1 MTVLAKVGDIYSVF
15 SSRLQQYVAC
25 QVTAIEDTA
34 SSGSPALAAILEL
47 DWTGDAL
54 PDAAAVQAMRPLV
67 CDYYFWRN
75 RHDHSFVSA
84 RVPRHYTL
92 VANVAPLVDTEVK
105 SYSGGWHVGDS
116 IWRQRRWEQVD
127 PARRQ
132 RFKAASSQEVMIGG
146 QAVRQ
151 NTSRVGDSILQAIG
165 DVAELDQL
173 PCLTAIETRH
183 GSAALAA
190 YINGNPII
198 NEVQWQSST
207 VSELD
212 LRDSN
217 VSRLIVHADGLQSL
231 RLNEGLGGL
240 TLHGAPSPS
249 LRIDD
254 PHAGRFLRL
263 QCSGALAPFHGLD
276 QLMHLLLDAMP
287 VVDVDMVAQRFPWLT
302 QLTVRGKPGLASNL
316 ASIARLE
323 RLQEFNAYELF
334 GYGPDE
340 FPAPAQMPA
349 LSSLHLASL
358 PADAA
363 KAIKARY
370 KKAAALGLDLSVT
383 RPRKPEWLAE
393 NLDNPFRD
401 WDGREHIAVAYARK
415 AAQAYKK
422 LLAAARTIDADTDG
436 AAAQAIGR
444 QMVADYVAVFNQ
456 IERRSSV
463 IETVERDEIYVAL
476 EQVLTQVQQRAGA
489 ARFDAASLY
498 EVFDRLRDF

>member
-1 MTVLAKVGDIYSVF
+1 MLAKVGDIYSVF
-15 SSRLQQYVAC
+15 SHRLQQYVAC
-25 QVTAIEDTA
+25 QVTAIDDA
-34 SSGSPALAAILEL
+34 ASGSAPLAAILQL

-67 CDYYFWRN
+67 CDYYFWN
-75 RHDHSFVSA
+75 SRHDHSFASA
-84 RVPRHYTL
+84 KVPRHYTL
-92 VANVAPLVDTEVK
+92 VANVAPLVDTAVK
-105 SYSGGWHVGDS
+105 SYSGGWHMGDS
-116 IWRQRRWEQVD
+116 VYRQRRWEQVD

-132 RFKAASSQEVMIGG
+132 RFKAASSEEVRIGG

-151 NTSRVGDSILQAIG
+151 KTSRIGDDILQAIG
-165 DVAELDQL
+165 DLSELDQL
-173 PCLTAIETRH
+173 PCLTTIETRH

-207 VSELD
+207 EGELD
-212 LRDSN
+212 LRNSN
-217 VSRLIVHADGLQSL
+217 VSRLVVHAAGLRSL
-231 RLNEGLGGL
+231 RLNEGLS
-240 TLHGAPSPS
+240 TLILDGAPSPA

-276 QLMHLLLDAMP
+276 QLARLSLSAMP
-287 VVDVDMVAQRFPWLT
+287 VVDFDAVAQRFPVLT
-302 QLTVRGKPGLASNL
+302 DLTVWGKPGLASNV
-316 ASIARLE
+316 ASIARLD
-323 RLQEFNAYELF
+323 RLRSFAAYELF
-334 GYGPDE
+334 GYGADD
-340 FPAPAQMPA
+340 FPAPAQLPA
-349 LSSLHLASL
+349 LSSLCLASL

-363 KAIKARY
+363 KAIKASYR
-370 KKAAALGLDLSVT
+370 KAALGLDLSVT

-401 WDGREHIAVAYARK
+401 WDGREHIAAAYAKK

-422 LLAAARTIDADTDG
+422 LLATARTLDG
-436 AAAQAIGR
+436 ANDGVTAQAVA
-444 QMVADYVAVFNQ
+444 QEMVTAYVGVFNQ

-476 EQVLTQVQQRAGA
+476 EQVLMQVPLPDVA
-489 ARFDAASLY
+489 ALY
-498 EVFDRLRDF
+498 ALFDRLRDF

>member
-1 MTVLAKVGDIYSVF
+1 MLAKVGDIYSVF
-15 SSRLQQYVAC
+15 SHRLQQYVAC
-25 QVTAIEDTA
+25 QVTAIDDA
-34 SSGSPALAAILEL
+34 ASGSPPLAAILQL

-54 PDAAAVQAMRPLV
+54 PDAHAVQAMRPLV
-67 CDYYFWRN
+67 CDYYFWN
-75 RHDHSFVSA
+75 KRHDHSFASA
-84 RVPRHYTL
+84 KVPRHYTF
-92 VANVAPLVDTEVK
+92 VANVAPLVETAVK

-116 IWRQRRWEQVD
+116 VCRQRRWEQVD

-132 RFKAASSQEVMIGG
+132 RFKAASSEEVLIGG

-151 NTSRVGDSILQAIG
+151 NTSRVSDSILQAIG
-165 DVAELDQL
+165 DLSELDRL
-173 PCLTAIETRH
+173 PCLTAIETRD

-217 VSRLIVHADGLQSL
+217 VSRLIVHADGVQSL
-231 RLNEGLGGL
+231 RLNEGLS
-240 TLHGAPSPS
+240 TLILNGAPSPA
-249 LRIDD
+249 LRIDA

-263 QCSGALAPFHGLD
+263 QLCSALAPFHGLD
-276 QLMHLLLDAMP
+276 QLARLSLSAMP
-287 VVDVDMVAQRFPWLT
+287 AVDFDAVAQRFPVLT
-302 QLTVRGKPGLASNL
+302 NLTVWGKPGLASNV
-316 ASIARLE
+316 ASIARLA

-340 FPAPAQMPA
+340 FPASAQMPA
-349 LSSLHLASL
+349 LSSLRLASL

-422 LLAAARTIDADTDG
+422 LLAVARTIGADTDG

-456 IERRSSV
+456 IERRSSI

-476 EQVLTQVQQRAGA
+476 GQVLTQVQQRAGA
-489 ARFDAASLY
+489 ARVDAASLY
-498 EVFDRLRDF
+498 EAFDRLRDF

>member
-1 MTVLAKVGDIYSVF
+1 MLAKVGDIYSVF

-25 QVTAIEDTA
+25 QVTAIDDA
-34 SSGSPALAAILEL
+34 GSSSGAPLAAILQL

-67 CDYYFWRN
+67 CDYYFWN
-75 RHDHSFVSA
+75 SRHDHSFANA
-84 RVPRHYTL
+84 RIPPHYTFI
-92 VANVAPLVDTEVK
+92 ANVAPLVDGEVK
-105 SYSGGWHVGDS
+105 SYSGGWHMGDS
-116 IWRQRRWEQVD
+116 VYRQRRWEQVD

-151 NTSRVGDSILQAIG
+151 NTSRISDSIVQALG

-173 PCLTAIETRH
+173 PCLTAIETRD

-190 YINGNPII
+190 YINSHPLIS
-198 NEVQWQSST
+198 EVQWQSST
-207 VSELD
+207 VAELD
-212 LRDSN
+212 LRNSN
-217 VSRLIVHADGLQSL
+217 VSRLILHPQGLQTVRLNDGLSIL
-231 RLNEGLGGL
+231 ILN
-240 TLHGAPSPS
+240 GAPSPA

-263 QCSGALAPFHGLD
+263 QLTGVLAPFHGLD
-276 QLMHLLLDAMP
+276 QLARLSLSAMPAVDFAAVARRFPQLLDLA
-287 VVDVDMVAQRFPWLT
+287 VW
-302 QLTVRGKPGLASNL
+302 GKPGIASSL
-316 ASIARLE
+316 ASIASLTRL
-323 RLQEFNAYELF
+323 REFSAHELF

-349 LSSLHLASL
+349 LSRLHLASL

-370 KKAAALGLDLSVT
+370 KKAAAPELDLSIT
-383 RPRKPEWLAE
+383 RPRKPEWLAD

-401 WDGREHIAVAYARK
+401 WDGRGHIAVAQAKK

-422 LLAAARTIDADTDG
+422 LLAAARAIDAETDG
-436 AAAQAIGR
+436 AAAQAIAR

-456 IERRSSV
+456 IDRRSSI
-463 IETVERDEIYVAL
+463 IETVERDEIYMAL

-489 ARFDAASLY
+489 GRFDAASLY